1 MKACIK
7 TEKIIKFGNIEM
19 QKQKFHQHKRPISMK
34 NIDIN
39 WIGVSN
45 EISFGK
51 KDFKYVIG
59 YKRVKKLDFYPYFS
73 QKWVHLEKTLMKLNI
88 CVFGQ
93 KMMNYWKNRIK
104 FGKKLKIVSKKN
116 LIVNQYTT
124 QKYVKAKIKY
134 YNGKINTDFHNNK
147 IAKESSQFIC
157 LSVILID
164 SFF

>member
-1 MKACIK
+1 
-7 TEKIIKFGNIEM
+7 
-19 QKQKFHQHKRPISMK
+19 
-34 NIDIN
+34 
-39 WIGVSN
+39 
-45 EISFGK
+45 
-51 KDFKYVIG
+51 
-59 YKRVKKLDFYPYFS
+59 
-73 QKWVHLEKTLMKLNI
+73 MKLNI

-134 YNGKINTDFHNNK
+134 YNGKINTDFDNNK

-164 SFF
+164 SFFQDQ